1 VATNHNPEKG
11 PRTLSCEAWEAM
23 LADVLDGTLDASDR
37 EAFDTHSQS
46 CAGCGE
52 LLEEATRGSE
62 WLRFLR
68 ETPAAPEGLLEKIL
82 AGTTGLPDTPH
93 PMAAGAIAIP
103 REPWLAVSVGML
115 HRHAA
120 ESRMLMTLA
129 MAFFSI
135 ALTLNL
141 TGVHLNQLKLSD
153 LKPSTVA
160 TTVSHQYFTSYA
172 HMRRYYENL
181 RIVYMLESRVNEIR
195 DNVRPSTGSGNQ
207 QPATQQQP
215 QQKSQ
220 PQSTDKP
227 DGAAR
232 KGSSSARPAQRQSPV
247 DSAAPVLASDRVYPA
262 IGPRRAAADQFY
274 STIGGRLTAADQ
286 FYSAIGPRLTA
297 ADRPQPH
304 PQHSLVRVLMV
315 GTTFLYPGDH
325 HKPSERS
332 LV

>member
-1 VATNHNPEKG
+1 
-11 PRTLSCEAWEAM
+11 M

-37 EAFDTHSQS
+37 EAFDAHSKS

-68 ETPAAPEGLLEKIL
+68 ERPAAPEGLLEKIL
-82 AGTTGLPDTPH
+82 AGTSGLPDTQH
-93 PMAAGAIAIP
+93 PLAAGAVAIP
-103 REPWLAVSVGML
+103 REPWLAASVGVL
-115 HRHAA
+115 QRHAA

-141 TGVHLNQLKLSD
+141 TGVHLNQLKLTD
-153 LKPSTVA
+153 LKPSTLA
-160 TTVSHQYFTSYA
+160 TTVSHQYFTGYA
-172 HMRRYYENL
+172 HMRRYYDNL

-195 DNVRPSTGSGNQ
+195 SNTVRPASTSGSQ
-207 QPATQQQP
+207 QPA
-215 QQKSQ
+215 SQ
-220 PQSTDKP
+220 PQSTPQQNSQPQSTAKP

-232 KGSSSARPAQRQSPV
+232 RGSSSARPVQRQSPAEN
-247 DSAAPVLASDRVYPA
+247 AAPILAA
-262 IGPRRAAADQFY
+262 G
-274 STIGGRLTAADQ
+274 
-286 FYSAIGPRLTA
+286 
-297 ADRPQPH
+297 QPH
-304 PQHSLVRVLMV
+304 PNRLHSQVWALTVNPM
-315 GTTFLYPGDH
+315 FPYPGDH

>member
-11 PRTLSCEAWEAM
+11 PRALSCEAWEAM
-23 LADVLDGTLDASDR
+23 LADVLDGTLDAGDR
-37 EAFDTHSQS
+37 ESFDTHSKS

-82 AGTTGLPDTPH
+82 AGTSGLPDTQH
-93 PMAAGAIAIP
+93 PLAAGAAVAIP
-103 REPWLAVSVGML
+103 REPWLAASVGVL
-115 HRHAA
+115 QRHAA

-141 TGVHLNQLKLSD
+141 TGVHLNQLKLTD
-153 LKPSTVA
+153 LKPSTLA

-172 HMRRYYENL
+172 HMRRYYDNL
-181 RIVYMLESRVNEIR
+181 RIVYMLESRVNEMR
-195 DNVRPSTGSGNQ
+195 SNTGRPSGSQ
-207 QPATQQQP
+207 QPA
-215 QQKSQ
+215 SQ
-220 PQSTDKP
+220 PQSTPQQNSQPQSSQPQSTAKP
-227 DGAAR
+227 DGSAR
-232 KGSSSARPAQRQSPV
+232 RGSSSARPVQRQSPAENATPIL
-247 DSAAPVLASDRVYPA
+247 AA
-262 IGPRRAAADQFY
+262 G
-274 STIGGRLTAADQ
+274 
-286 FYSAIGPRLTA
+286 
-297 ADRPQPH
+297 QPH
-304 PQHSLVRVLMV
+304 PNRMHSQLRALTVNPV
-315 GTTFLYPGDH
+315 FLYPGQH